1 MSSYRCYGKLGPL
14 RQIISHLVTPLWL
27 ILSLQC
33 ISRRVSSILTSH
45 STHNKSFRRQVF
57 SDNQLQWNTQPNT
70 QQWRTN
76 TRQHINK
83 QPTSCDTQLSE
94 MQFGRD
100 KCPRRTSRKE
110 MFGRGQIVRGRV
122 YWTKMSLGGSAQGN
136 VWVLYGKN
144 VYWDNALGGN
154 TPVNVQFGSI
164 TRHVII

>member
-1 MSSYRCYGKLGPL
+1 
-14 RQIISHLVTPLWL
+14 
-27 ILSLQC
+27 
-33 ISRRVSSILTSH
+33 
-45 STHNKSFRRQVF
+45 
-57 SDNQLQWNTQPNT
+57 
-70 QQWRTN
+70 
-76 TRQHINK
+76 
-83 QPTSCDTQLSE
+83 